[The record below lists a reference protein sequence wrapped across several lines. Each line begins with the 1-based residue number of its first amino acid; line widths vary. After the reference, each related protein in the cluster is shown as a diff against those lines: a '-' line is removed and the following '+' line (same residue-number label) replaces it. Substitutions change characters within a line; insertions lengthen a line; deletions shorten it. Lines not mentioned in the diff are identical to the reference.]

1 MLFMPQSAKLP
12 YAINSNSLTV
22 GLALI
27 PFMLVILA
35 SVPAI
40 MIMPFTPNGLVR
52 AERYVTIAASCTVAI
67 LSASR
72 SGGR

>member
-1 MLFMPQSAKLP
+1 MLLASQSAKLP

-27 PFMLVILA
+27 PFILVILA

-40 MIMPFTPNGLVR
+40 MIIPFTPNGLIRV
-52 AERYVTIAASCTVAI
+52 ERYAAMAASCTVAI

-72 SGGR
+72 PGGR